1 MEQKTNAELSD
12 IEAKEGHL
20 NYSQETFDL
29 IYNTLLERAENTSP
43 QTEQIESTEQDNT
56 IMTLGAFF
64 SFRYMLS
71 SKLIQCSYILGAF
84 SVTIVSWILFMRNQ
98 LLIGLLSIIVGNL
111 FWRLVCEI
119 ALIFYRTNEQLGLI
133 HQELRR
139 NSHN

>member
-1 MEQKTNAELSD
+1 MEQKTNAKLSD

-20 NYSQETFDL
+20 IYSKQTFDI
-29 IYNTLLERAENTSP
+29 IYNTLLEREENASP
-43 QTEQIESTEQDNT
+43 HTEQIESTEQDNT
-56 IMTLGAFF
+56 IITLGGFF

-71 SKLIQCSYILGAF
+71 SRLIQSSYILGAF
-84 SVTIVSWILFMRNQ
+84 AVTIVSWILFMRNQ

-119 ALIFYRTNEQLGLI
+119 AVIFFRTNEQLGLI